1 MSAQAS
7 LAITAL
13 VGLVAALAAV
23 PWVVSDY
30 GLGFMIN
37 LMCYLVL
44 TVAWALFSGTTRYV
58 SLATAAFFGLG
69 AYTVAMLVKLMPI
82 YATFGIALILGT
94 LMALLVGLVTL
105 RISGM
110 FFVIF
115 GFGLSE
121 LMREL
126 LVWWEINRTHTMGR
140 YVFVPFDATLIY
152 EHLLGLAVLVFLIGW
167 LLRRSRL
174 GVALLV
180 IGDDE
185 TMARQAGI
193 NVPLAKVM
201 IFVVSSVFMTAVGA
215 VMAPRF
221 GYLSPE
227 FAFNPLISF
236 TVVIM
241 ALLGGMQRLWGP
253 VLGVV
258 PLALLSELLQ
268 VRFPFWYSVL
278 LGLIFMVIVY
288 FLPRGV
294 TGMVEDGWDAL
305 RRPINLPRGVA
316 GPLIDAW
323 AWLSRPMSLPR
334 GFAGLIEDTWARMMR
349 RQPGGG
355 R

>member
-1 MSAQAS
+1 MRAS
-7 LAITAL
+7 LAVAAL
-13 VGLVAALAAV
+13 AVLVAALAAV
-23 PWVVSDY
+23 PWLVSDY

-58 SLATAAFFGLG
+58 SLATAAFFGVG
-69 AYTVAMLVKLMPI
+69 AYTVAMLVKTMPI
-82 YATFGIALILGT
+82 YATFGVALVLGT

-126 LVWWEINRTHTMGR
+126 LVWWEINQTHTMGR
-140 YVFVPFDATLIY
+140 YVFVPFDTTLIY
-152 EHLLGLAVLVFLIGW
+152 EHLLGLAVLVFLVGW

-201 IFVVSSVFMTAVGA
+201 IFVVSSVFMTVVGA

-258 PLALLSELLQ
+258 PLAVLSELLQ

-278 LGLIFMVIVY
+278 LGLVFMVIVY

-294 TGMVEDGWDAL
+294 TGLVEDAWALL
-305 RRPINLPRGVA
+305 RRPIAMPRGVT
-316 GPLIDAW
+316 GPFIDAW
-323 AWLSRPMSLPR
+323 AWLSRPVLLPR
-334 GFAGLIEDTWARMMR
+334 GIAGAVEDTWARLTR
-349 RQPGGG
+349 RQPE
-355 R
+355 RR

>member
-1 MSAQAS
+1 
-7 LAITAL
+7 
-13 VGLVAALAAV
+13 V
-23 PWVVSDY
+23 PWFVSDY
-30 GLGFMIN
+30 GLGFMVN

-69 AYTVAMLVKLMPI
+69 AYTVAMLIKEMPI
-82 YATFGIALILGT
+82 YATFGVALVLGT

-126 LVWWEINRTHTMGR
+126 LVWWEINKTHTMGR
-140 YVFVPFDATLIY
+140 YVFVPFNTTMIY
-152 EHLLGLAVLVFLIGW
+152 EHLLGLAVLVFLVGW
-167 LLRRSRL
+167 LLRRTRL

-193 NVPLAKVM
+193 NVPLAKVA

-221 GYLSPE
+221 GYLTPN

-236 TVVIM
+236 QVVIM

-253 VLGVV
+253 MLGVV
-258 PLALLSELLQ
+258 PLVLLSEFLQ
-268 VRFPFWYSVL
+268 VRFPFWFSVF
-278 LGLIFMVIVY
+278 LGLVFMIIVY
-288 FLPRGV
+288 FLPRGI
-294 TGMVEDGWDAL
+294 TGLVEDGWRVL
-305 RRPINLPRGVA
+305 RRPISLPRGVT
-316 GPLIDAW
+316 GPLIDVW
-323 AWLSRPMSLPR
+323 GSLSRPISLPR
-334 GFAGLIEDTWARMMR
+334 GIAGFIEDTWARLVR
-349 RQPGGG
+349 RQPTGG

>member
-1 MSAQAS
+1 MRVS
-7 LAITAL
+7 LAVIAL
-13 VGLVAALAAV
+13 ALLVAALAVV
-23 PWVVSDY
+23 PWFVSDY

-69 AYTVAMLVKLMPI
+69 AYTVAMLVKEMPI
-82 YATFGIALILGT
+82 YATFGVALVVGT

-121 LMREL
+121 LMREV
-126 LVWWEINRTHTMGR
+126 LVWWEINKTHTMGR
-140 YVFVPFDATLIY
+140 YVFVPFNTTLIY
-152 EHLLGLAVLVFLIGW
+152 EHLLGLAVLVFLVGW
-167 LLRRSRL
+167 WLRRTRL

-201 IFVVSSVFMTAVGA
+201 IFVVSSVFMTMVGA
-215 VMAPRF
+215 IMAPRF
-221 GYLSPE
+221 GYLTPN
-227 FAFNPLISF
+227 FAFNPMISF
-236 TVVIM
+236 QVVIM

-258 PLALLSELLQ
+258 PLIVLSELLQ
-268 VRFPFWYSVL
+268 VRFPFWYSVF
-278 LGLIFMVIVY
+278 LGLVFMVIVY

-294 TGMVEDGWDAL
+294 TGLVEDGWEAL
-305 RRPINLPRGVA
+305 RRPILMSRGVT
-316 GPLIDAW
+316 GPVIDVW
-323 AWLSRPMSLPR
+323 AFLSQPISLPR
-334 GFAGLIEDTWARMMR
+334 GIAGLIEDGWARLTR
-349 RQPGGG
+349 RQPSGG

>member
-1 MSAQAS
+1 MRAS
-7 LAITAL
+7 LAVAAL
-13 VGLVAALAAV
+13 VVLVAALAAV
-23 PWVVSDY
+23 PWLVSDY

-58 SLATAAFFGLG
+58 SLATAAFFGVG
-69 AYTVAMLVKLMPI
+69 AYTVAMLVKTVPL
-82 YATFGIALILGT
+82 YATFGIALVLGT

-126 LVWWEINRTHTMGR
+126 LVWWEINQTHTMGR
-140 YVFVPFDATLIY
+140 YVFVPFDTTLIY
-152 EHLLGLAVLVFLIGW
+152 EHLLGLAVLVFLVGW

-201 IFVVSSVFMTAVGA
+201 IFVVSSVFMTVVGA

-278 LGLIFMVIVY
+278 LGLVFMVIVY

-294 TGMVEDGWDAL
+294 TGLVEDAWQLL
-305 RRPINLPRGVA
+305 RRPIALPRGVT
-316 GPLIDAW
+316 GPFIDAW
-323 AWLSRPMSLPR
+323 AWLSRPLSLPR
-334 GFAGLIEDTWARMMR
+334 GIAGAIEDTWARLTR
-349 RQPGGG
+349 RQPE
-355 R
+355 RR

>member
-1 MSAQAS
+1 MRVS
-7 LAITAL
+7 LAIIAL
-13 VGLVAALAAV
+13 ALLVAALAAV
-23 PWVVSDY
+23 PWLVSDY

-69 AYTVAMLVKLMPI
+69 AYTVAMLIKEMPI
-82 YATFGIALILGT
+82 YATFGVALVLGT

-126 LVWWEINRTHTMGR
+126 LVWWEINKTHTMGR
-140 YVFVPFDATLIY
+140 YVFVPFNTTMIY
-152 EHLLGLAVLVFLIGW
+152 EHLLGLAVLVFLVGW
-167 LLRRSRL
+167 LLRQSRL

-193 NVPLAKVM
+193 NVPVAKLV
-201 IFVVSSVFMTAVGA
+201 IFVISSVFMTAVGA

-221 GYLSPE
+221 GYLTPN

-236 TVVIM
+236 QVVIM

-258 PLALLSELLQ
+258 PLVLLSEFLQ
-268 VRFPFWYSVL
+268 VRFPFWFSVF
-278 LGLIFMVIVY
+278 LGLVFMIIVY
-288 FLPRGV
+288 FLPRGI
-294 TGMVEDGWDAL
+294 TGLVEDGWRVL
-305 RRPINLPRGVA
+305 RRPISLPRGVT
-316 GPLIDAW
+316 GPLIDVW
-323 AWLSRPMSLPR
+323 GSLSRPISLPR
-334 GFAGLIEDTWARMMR
+334 GIAGLIEDTWARLVR
-349 RQPGGG
+349 RQPTGG

>member
-1 MSAQAS
+1 M
-7 LAITAL
+7 
-13 VGLVAALAAV
+13 LVAALAAV
-23 PWVVSDY
+23 PWLVSDY

-58 SLATAAFFGLG
+58 SLATAAFFGVG
-69 AYTVAMLVKLMPI
+69 AYTVAMLVKVLPI
-82 YATFGIALILGT
+82 YATFGVALVLGT

-115 GFGLSE
+115 GFGPV
-121 LMREL
+121 RADARAAG
-126 LVWWEINRTHTMGR
+126 VVGDQPDPHHGR
-140 YVFVPFDATLIY
+140 YVFVPFDNTLIY
-152 EHLLGLAVLVFLIGW
+152 EHLLGLAVLVFLVGW

-193 NVPLAKVM
+193 NVPLAKVT
-201 IFVVSSVFMTAVGA
+201 IFVVSSVFMTWWARSWRRASAISRRTSLQPADLVPGGDHGAARRHAAAVGTGA
-215 VMAPRF
+215 RR
-221 GYLSPE
+221 G
-227 FAFNPLISF
+227 PLI
-236 TVVIM
+236 
-241 ALLGGMQRLWGP
+241 
-253 VLGVV
+253 
-258 PLALLSELLQ
+258 LLSELLQ

-278 LGLIFMVIVY
+278 LGLVFMVIVY

-294 TGMVEDGWDAL
+294 TGLVEDGWEAL
-305 RRPINLPRGVA
+305 RRPITLPRGLLARWSTLGVA
-316 GPLIDAW
+316 VAADVA
-323 AWLSRPMSLPR
+323 AARHR
-334 GFAGLIEDTWARMMR
+334 GLVEDTWARLTR
-349 RQPGGG
+349 RQPSGG

>member
-1 MSAQAS
+1 MRAS
-7 LAITAL
+7 LAAAAL
-13 VGLVAALAAV
+13 VVLVAALAAV
-23 PWVVSDY
+23 PWLVSDY

-58 SLATAAFFGLG
+58 SLATAAFFGVG
-69 AYTVAMLVKLMPI
+69 AYTVAMLVKTMPI
-82 YATFGIALILGT
+82 YATFGVALALGT

-126 LVWWEINRTHTMGR
+126 LVWWEINQTHTMGR
-140 YVFVPFDATLIY
+140 YVFVPFDTTLIY
-152 EHLLGLAVLVFLIGW
+152 EHLLGLAVLVFLVGW

-201 IFVVSSVFMTAVGA
+201 IFVVSSVFMTVVGA

-258 PLALLSELLQ
+258 PLAVLSELLQ

-278 LGLIFMVIVY
+278 LGLVFMVIVY

-294 TGMVEDGWDAL
+294 TGLVEDAWQLL
-305 RRPINLPRGVA
+305 RRPIALPRGVT
-316 GPLIDAW
+316 GPLNDAW
-323 AWLSRPMSLPR
+323 AWLSRPVLLPR
-334 GFAGLIEDTWARMMR
+334 GIAGAVEDTWARLTR
-349 RQPGGG
+349 RQPE
-355 R
+355 RR

>member
-1 MSAQAS
+1 MRVS
-7 LAITAL
+7 LAIIALAL
-13 VGLVAALAAV
+13 VVAALAAV
-23 PWVVSDY
+23 PWLVSDY

-69 AYTVAMLVKLMPI
+69 AYTVAMLVKEMPI
-82 YATFGIALILGT
+82 YATFGVALVLGT

-126 LVWWEINRTHTMGR
+126 LVWWEINKTHTMGR
-140 YVFVPFDATLIY
+140 YVFVPFDTTMIY
-152 EHLLGLAVLVFLIGW
+152 EHLLGLAVLVFLVGW

-193 NVPLAKVM
+193 NVPVVKLVT
-201 IFVVSSVFMTAVGA
+201 FVISSVFMTAVGA

-221 GYLSPE
+221 GYLTPN

-236 TVVIM
+236 QVVIM

-258 PLALLSELLQ
+258 PLVLLSEFLQ
-268 VRFPFWYSVL
+268 VRFPFWFSVF
-278 LGLIFMVIVY
+278 LGLVFMIIVY
-288 FLPRGV
+288 FLPRGIS
-294 TGMVEDGWDAL
+294 GLVEDGWRML
-305 RRPINLPRGVA
+305 RRPISLPRGVT
-316 GPLIDAW
+316 GPLIDVW
-323 AWLSRPMSLPR
+323 GSLSRPISLPR
-334 GFAGLIEDTWARMMR
+334 GIAGFIEDTWARIVR
-349 RQPGGG
+349 RQSTGG

>member
-1 MSAQAS
+1 MRAA
-7 LAITAL
+7 LAVAAL
-13 VGLVAALAAV
+13 VVLVAALAAV
-23 PWVVSDY
+23 PWLVSDY

-58 SLATAAFFGLG
+58 SLATAAFFGVG
-69 AYTVAMLVKLMPI
+69 AYTVAMLVKTMPI
-82 YATFGIALILGT
+82 YATFGVALVLGT

-126 LVWWEINRTHTMGR
+126 LVWWEINQTHTMGR
-140 YVFVPFDATLIY
+140 YVFVPFDTTLIY
-152 EHLLGLAVLVFLIGW
+152 EHLLGLAVLVFLVGW

-201 IFVVSSVFMTAVGA
+201 IFVVSSVFMTVVGA

-258 PLALLSELLQ
+258 PLAVLSELLQ

-278 LGLIFMVIVY
+278 LGLVFMVIVY

-294 TGMVEDGWDAL
+294 TGLVEDAWQLL
-305 RRPINLPRGVA
+305 RRPIALPRGVT

-323 AWLSRPMSLPR
+323 AWLSRPVLLPR
-334 GFAGLIEDTWARMMR
+334 GIAGAVEDTWARLTR
-349 RQPGGG
+349 RQPE
-355 R
+355 RR